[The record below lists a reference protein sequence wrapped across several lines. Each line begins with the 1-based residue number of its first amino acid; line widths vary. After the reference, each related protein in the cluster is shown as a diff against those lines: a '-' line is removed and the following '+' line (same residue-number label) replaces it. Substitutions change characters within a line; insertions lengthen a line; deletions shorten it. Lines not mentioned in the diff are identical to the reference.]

1 MSLMKR
7 ADENIAKKKV
17 QAREGIEPMQAPDQ
31 SVIDFKGGKT
41 SYQSLM
47 AKRGKMQQ
55 EVSVEC
61 RKSGNV

>member
-1 MSLMKR
+1 MSLVKR

-17 QAREGIEPMQAPDQ
+17 QAREGIEPMPPI
-31 SVIDFKGGKT
+31 VIDFKRGKT